1 MFEVRVHGRGG
12 QGAVVA
18 AELLSVAAF
27 DGGKW
32 AQASRTFGAERAD
45 APVAAFCRIDDRASR
60 LREPVLEPDAVLVL
74 DPTLLDLPEVVA
86 GLRPDGLLLVDSSRA
101 PQELGLEELERSR
114 PGVRIVTVPASDISR
129 RHLGRPL
136 PNGPVLGAFAALTRC
151 VSLFGVTEALRDRF
165 PGAVGLANAAA
176 AVEAYDLLHERRAG
190 SGA

>member
-1 MFEVRVHGRGG
+1 VGVFEVRLHGRGG
-12 QGAVVA
+12 QGAVAA

-27 DGGKW
+27 DGGRW
-32 AQASRTFGAERAD
+32 AQAFRAFGAQGTD
-45 APVAAFCRIDDRASR
+45 APVAAFCRIDDRAIR

-74 DPTLLDLPEVVA
+74 DATLLDLPEVVA
-86 GLRPDGLLLVDSSRA
+86 GLRPSGLLLVNSSRA
-101 PQELGLEELERSR
+101 PQELGLEELERAR
-114 PGVRIVTVPASDISR
+114 PGVRVATVPASDIAR

-176 AVEAYDLLHERRAG
+176 AVEAYDLVQERRV
-190 SGA
+190 